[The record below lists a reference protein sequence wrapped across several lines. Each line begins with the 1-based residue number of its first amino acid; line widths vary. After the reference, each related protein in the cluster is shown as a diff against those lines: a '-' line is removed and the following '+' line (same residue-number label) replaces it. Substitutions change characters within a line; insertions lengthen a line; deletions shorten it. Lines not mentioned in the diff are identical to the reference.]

1 MSREHDPNSTPGRRA
16 LASQLKTA
24 LEARTLQRSVC
35 RVTIGY
41 TVGGTLT
48 SLPRRLALR
57 SDVATP
63 IQITAKRSANH
74 RCASGHG
81 ASPRRFPSTL
91 SQAIPQTGTRA
102 IHTVGVS
109 VINDSANTLWR
120 PLIVPKSTPKHPP
133 WAGDVSGSANLTSR
147 SYLTR

>member
-1 MSREHDPNSTPGRRA
+1 MNREHDPNSTPGRRA

-48 SLPRRLALR
+48 LLPRRLALR

-63 IQITAKRSANH
+63 IQITAKRAQDGKDSDQSL
-74 RCASGHG
+74 RVETLPQFLEVSEGILDG
-81 ASPRRFPSTL
+81 ALAETGAFARAPNDLLSPARR
-91 SQAIPQTGTRA
+91 IR
-102 IHTVGVS
+102 
-109 VINDSANTLWR
+109 
-120 PLIVPKSTPKHPP
+120 
-133 WAGDVSGSANLTSR
+133 
-147 SYLTR
+147 